1 MKVIGKR
8 GMLHRLVA
16 LAVCSASLCVTAP
29 VYAKD
34 WTSVTIATEG
44 AYAPW
49 NITLPGGKL
58 AGFEPELMQNLC
70 ARIKLDCKLVAQD
83 WDAMIPGLRA
93 GKFDV
98 LMDAIMITPEREK
111 VVTFSRPYALTP
123 GVFVSADRK
132 VLSGAGGPSDVLKLS
147 GDTKTD
153 KATIDRLRAVLK
165 GKAIGIQTGTAYT
178 DFINTNFKDIATVRE
193 YKKSPERDLDLT
205 MGRIDVAFDDLSY
218 FTAVLQ
224 QPENKSLA
232 FVGPKIGGTIWGPGE
247 ALAFRQSDADL
258 KGKFDTALT
267 AAIADGTVKKL
278 SEKWFKIN
286 IMP

>member
-1 MKVIGKR
+1 MVFKQGVLG
-8 GMLHRLVA
+8 RLAA
-16 LAVCSASLCVTAP
+16 LAVWGASVTFAMP
-29 VYAKD
+29 AEAKE

-58 AGFEPELMQNLC
+58 GGFEPELMQNLC
-70 ARIKLDCKLVAQD
+70 ARVKIECKLVAQD

-111 VVTFSRPYALTP
+111 VIAFSHPYALTP
-123 GVFVSADRK
+123 GAFVSADPK
-132 VLSGAGGPSDVLKLS
+132 LLSGLGNPADVLKLS
-147 GDTKTD
+147 GDPAAD
-153 KATIDRLRAVLK
+153 KPAIDRLRAALK
-165 GKAIGIQTGTAYT
+165 GRSIGIQIGTAYT
-178 DFINTNFKDIATVRE
+178 DFINKNFKDIATIRE
-193 YKKSPERDLDLT
+193 YKKSPERDLDLAS
-205 MGRIDVAFDDLSY
+205 GRIDVSFDDVSY
-218 FTAVLQ
+218 FSTVLQ

-247 ALAFRQSDADL
+247 ALAFRQGDAEL
-258 KGKFDTALT
+258 KAKFDAALA
-267 AAIADGTVKKL
+267 AAIADGTVKRL

-286 IMP
+286 IIP